1 MLKLMRWAEVE
12 NESLGPMLGRQ
23 FISGDHITL
32 ARFVLG
38 KGAKVARHT
47 HEHEQFAWVMQGAL
61 KFLLPG
67 REIVV
72 RAGEVL
78 CIPPDTPHEAEAL
91 EDTIDIDVFSPAR
104 ADWVAKDDAYLRDS
118 TFD

>member
-12 NESLGPMLGRQ
+12 NETLGPLVERQ
-23 FISGDHITL
+23 FISGRQITL
-32 ARFVLG
+32 ARFTLR
-38 KGAKVARHT
+38 KGGKVARHS
-47 HEHEQFAWVMQGAL
+47 HEQEQFAWVMQGAL

-67 REIVV
+67 QEIVV

-78 CIPPDTPHEAEAL
+78 CIPPQVPHEAEAL

-104 ADWVAKDDAYLRDS
+104 TDWAAKEDAYLRR
-118 TFD
+118 